1 MREPA
6 LSADF
11 HALRVTMLRRESEFD
26 CQLVGRFTVYL
37 CGQQFERAS
46 DLEAFGDLMSQAGHG
61 DCCRGFGRE
70 ADHPFAIGGEDLG
83 VDAPGDGSAIVAFG
97 GAVDANG
104 DLASATERVEDGALD
119 INRKARFRL
128 NEGGDG
134 AANMFVAGGLCE
146 DSVTGGASLKRKR
159 ALGGSGQSSST
170 AKRWWTPVRA
180 NSPPWRRMS

>member
-46 DLEAFGDLMSQAGHG
+46 DLEAFGDLMPQAGHG

-70 ADHPFAIGGEDLG
+70 ADHPFAVGGEDLG
-83 VDAPGDGSAIVAFG
+83 VNAPGDGSAIVAFG

-170 AKRWWTPVRA
+170 AKRWCTPVRA
-180 NSPPWRRMS
+180 NGPPWRRMS